1 LLFHFPP
8 EQNSLSFQ
16 SEDLQHKFAD
26 FEDMYVWV
34 VPKMVDTP
42 IAGWFILE
50 NPIKMDEWYPYFS
63 NPPCT
68 CMILHLS
75 IVITTS
81 QLITSYQHNGMNDAG
96 QLVVHYNIGTLV
108 RVQIDWI
115 SN

>member
-1 LLFHFPP
+1 MPVPRGVSTDNHNYVGSSHPPVTVVFVISLSTCDGNDP

-16 SEDLQHKFAD
+16 SEDLQHKLAD

-63 NPPCT
+63 NPPCNV
-68 CMILHLS
+68 L
-75 IVITTS
+75 
-81 QLITSYQHNGMNDAG
+81 A
-96 QLVVHYNIGTLV
+96 
-108 RVQIDWI
+108 
-115 SN
+115 